1 MKKNFIYTLLFL
13 FCSFSVFYAQT
24 PEDKKEV
31 SIAVTDILKGFQT
44 KDGELMNKY
53 VNPTYGVGILFKST
67 DDLGFV
73 LNEEV
78 DLNRSLGYIEKT
90 WNIRNQFPIQFNT
103 TYEYDVKNLK
113 WKKEGLSVQFNS
125 NAVNAYADQFLPQYS
140 VKDQEIFKINSS
152 PKNVVFVTLAEN
164 SKEKAPING
173 FRFVMTKIE
182 GKWFLT
188 FIDVTE
194 YDAE

>member
-13 FCSFSVFYAQT
+13 FCSFSVFNAQT
-24 PEDKKEV
+24 AEDKKEI

-44 KDGELMNKY
+44 KNGDLMNKY
-53 VNPTYGVGILFKST
+53 MNPTYGIGILYKSGG
-67 DDLGFV
+67 DLGFV

-90 WNIRNQFPIQFNT
+90 WNIRNQFPIQFDT
-103 TYEYDVKNLK
+103 TFEYDAKNQK

>member
-13 FCSFSVFYAQT
+13 FCSFSVFNAQT
-24 PEDKKEV
+24 AEDKKEI

-44 KDGELMNKY
+44 KNGDLMNKY
-53 VNPTYGVGILFKST
+53 MNPTYGIGILYKSGG
-67 DDLGFV
+67 DLGFV

-90 WNIRNQFPIQFNT
+90 WNIRNQFPIQFDT
-103 TYEYDVKNLK
+103 TFEYDAKNQK

-125 NAVNAYADQFLPQYS
+125 NAVNAYADKFLPQYS

>member
-13 FCSFSVFYAQT
+13 FCSFSVFNAQT
-24 PEDKKEV
+24 AEDKKEV
-31 SIAVTDILKGFQT
+31 SMAVTDILKGFQT

-53 VNPTYGVGILFKST
+53 VNPTYGLGILFKSAG
-67 DDLGFV
+67 DLGFV
-73 LNEEV
+73 LNDEI
-78 DLNRSLGYIEKT
+78 DFTRSLGYIQKA

-103 TYEYDVKNLK
+103 TFEYDVKNQK

-140 VKDQEIFKINSS
+140 VKDQEVFKINSNA
-152 PKNVVFVTLAEN
+152 KNVVFVTLAEN

-182 GKWFLT
+182 GNWFLT

>member
-31 SIAVTDILKGFQT
+31 SIAVTDILKGFQI

-67 DDLGFV
+67 GDLGFV
-73 LNEEV
+73 LNDEV

>member
-13 FCSFSVFYAQT
+13 FCSFSVFNAQT
-24 PEDKKEV
+24 AEDKKEI
-31 SIAVTDILKGFQT
+31 SIAVADILKGFQT
-44 KDGELMNKY
+44 KNGDLMNKY
-53 VNPTYGVGILFKST
+53 MNPTYGIGILYKSGG
-67 DDLGFV
+67 DLGFV

-90 WNIRNQFPIQFNT
+90 WNIRNQFPIQFDT
-103 TYEYDVKNLK
+103 TFEYDAKNQK

-125 NAVNAYADQFLPQYS
+125 NAVNAYADKFLPQYS

-152 PKNVVFVTLAEN
+152 PKNVAFVTLAEN

>member
-44 KDGELMNKY
+44 KEGELMNKY
-53 VNPTYGVGILFKST
+53 VNPTYGVGILFKSGG
-67 DDLGFV
+67 DLGFV
-73 LNEEV
+73 LNDEI
-78 DLNRSLGYIEKT
+78 DFTRSLGYIQKA

-140 VKDQEIFKINSS
+140 VKDQEIFKINSNA
-152 PKNVVFVTLAEN
+152 KNVVFVTLAEN

>member
-13 FCSFSVFYAQT
+13 LCSFGIFNAQT
-24 PEDKKEV
+24 AEDKKEV
-31 SIAVTDILKGFQT
+31 SAAVTDILKGFQS
-44 KDGELMNKY
+44 KNGDLMNKY
-53 VNPTYGVGILFKST
+53 VNEAYGVGILFKSSGE
-67 DDLGFV
+67 LGFV
-73 LNEEV
+73 SNEDV
-78 DLNRSLGYIEKT
+78 DFSMPLGYIKKA
-90 WNIRNQFPIQFNT
+90 WNIRNQFPIQFNQNSG
-103 TYEYDVKNLK
+103 YDSKNKK
-113 WKKEGLSVQFNS
+113 WAKEGLFVQFNS
-125 NAVNAYADQFLPQYS
+125 NAVNDYANQFSELYA
-140 VKDQEIFKINSS
+140 VKDQTIFKINSD

-164 SKEKAPING
+164 SKEKAPVNG